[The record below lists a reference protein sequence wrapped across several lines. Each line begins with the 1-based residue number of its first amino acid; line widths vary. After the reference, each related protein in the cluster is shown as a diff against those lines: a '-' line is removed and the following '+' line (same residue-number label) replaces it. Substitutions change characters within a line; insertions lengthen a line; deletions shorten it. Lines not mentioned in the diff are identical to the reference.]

1 MDPTGIL
8 STVEIGIPLYMVI
21 SYIVIISLCLLLARI
36 QLGLAVSFLFVFY
49 LGYFYNR
56 TLLLETIK
64 GSTLGTLLYASLGF
78 IIIILAIISFF
89 SSPKQ
94 RR

>member
-1 MDPTGIL
+1 MDPADIL
-8 STVEIGIPLYMVI
+8 STVEIGIPLYLVI
-21 SYIVIISLCLLLARI
+21 SYVGIISLCLLLARI

-56 TLLLETIK
+56 QLILDTVK
-64 GSTLGTLLYASLGF
+64 GSTLGTVTYTVLGF
-78 IIIILAIISFF
+78 VIIILAIISFF